1 MDRQRIRA
9 KIREMAANPKGVR
22 FDEIENLLDTHI
34 RPLFPDYSHH
44 DRGGSHHAFTI
55 DRQTFNIPK
64 PNAGQVKK
72 PYIMKFLE
80 AMEMVDLYDPE
91 GD

>member
-44 DRGGSHHAFTI
+44 GNPHHAFTVGG
-55 DRQTFNIPK
+55 QTFNIAK
-64 PNAGQVKK
+64 PHAGCVKK
-72 PYIMKFLE
+72 PYIMMFLNVM
-80 AMEMVDLYDPE
+80 AMVGLYDPE
-91 GD
+91 GN

>member
-1 MDRQRIRA
+1 MDVKRIRA
-9 KIREMAANPKGVR
+9 RIREMAASPKSVR

-44 DRGGSHHAFTI
+44 GNPHHAFTLGG
-55 DRQTFNIPK
+55 QTFNIAK
-64 PNAGQVKK
+64 PHAGRVKK

-80 AMEMVDLYDPE
+80 AMEVVGLYDPE

>member
-9 KIREMAANPKGVR
+9 KIREMAASPKNVR
-22 FDEIENLLDTHI
+22 FDEIENLLDMHI

-44 DRGGSHHAFTI
+44 GNPHHAFTVGG
-55 DRQTFNIPK
+55 QTFNIAK
-64 PNAGQVKK
+64 PHAGRVKRT
-72 PYIMKFLE
+72 YIMNFLD
-80 AMEMVDLYDPE
+80 AMEMVDLYDRE

>member
-9 KIREMAANPKGVR
+9 KIREMAAHPKSVR

-44 DRGGSHHAFTI
+44 GNPHHAFTVGS
-55 DRQTFNIPK
+55 QTFNIAK
-64 PNAGQVKK
+64 PHAGCVKK
-72 PYIMKFLE
+72 PYIMKFLD
-80 AMEMVDLYDPE
+80 AMEIVGLYDPE
-91 GD
+91 GN

>member
-9 KIREMAANPKGVR
+9 KIREMASHPKGVR

-44 DRGGSHHAFTI
+44 GNPHHAFTVGG
-55 DRQTFNIPK
+55 QTFNIAK
-64 PNAGQVKK
+64 PHAGCVKK
-72 PYIMKFLE
+72 PYILKFLD
-80 AMEMVDLYDPE
+80 AMAIIDLYDPE
-91 GD
+91 AN